1 MNIPERVGN
10 HPSKIYSFFLI
21 YRNLNNMKA
30 EELIKNNALQDIE
43 VAGKQKVVFE
53 EIALTAVNMARKE
66 ERERAFK
73 ELEFILDEWVHGGD
87 AECILG
93 EFKEKLNHGKPV

>member
-1 MNIPERVGN
+1 
-10 HPSKIYSFFLI
+10 
-21 YRNLNNMKA
+21 MKA
-30 EELIKNNALQDIE
+30 EELIRNNAIQNIE

-73 ELEFILDEWVHGGD
+73 VLESVLERWGQAADF
-87 AECILG
+87 ECILD
-93 EFKEKLNHGKPV
+93 EFKEKLEGKK